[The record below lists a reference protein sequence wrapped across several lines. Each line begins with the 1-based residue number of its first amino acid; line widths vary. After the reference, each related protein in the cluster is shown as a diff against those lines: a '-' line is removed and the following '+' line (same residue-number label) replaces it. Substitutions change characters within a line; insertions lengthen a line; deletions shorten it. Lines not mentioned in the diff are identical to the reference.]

1 MTKFYIVAGATR
13 FAIQEVTALTK
24 EEAERKAYEKDPSEW
39 GRHMQSE
46 NYEHYEIVR
55 EGEESQY
62 VYLEEEV

>member
-1 MTKFYIVAGATR
+1 MTKFYVIAGATR
-13 FAIQEVTALTK
+13 FAVQEVEALTR
-24 EEAERKAYEKDPSEW
+24 EEAERKAYKKDPSEW

-62 VYLEEEV
+62 VYLEEKV